1 MKLGGLKMKTAIKT
15 EFTAADAI
23 VQELKREGVE
33 VAFGI
38 VSIHNMPIYDA
49 ILRDGG
55 IHLVAARG
63 ESGAV
68 NMADGYAR
76 ATGKIGVVITSTGA
90 GAGNTAGALTEAW
103 NRGVPL
109 LHIAGEVAHA
119 YVGTGKRYIHEC
131 KDQLQMMEGASKKA
145 YLVKNPEQITSLTR
159 HAIAEAKAL
168 PSGPVTLNIPIDYQ
182 SVIVPKTEF
191 VKPKEEAP
199 KAAPVHIP
207 AEVIEKIVKAKRP
220 TIWAGGGVLEAEA
233 TDELKQLAEKIGA
246 AVVSGQSGK
255 GAIPENHPQWIGHF
269 ANMPLTKELFEK
281 SDLLISIGTRFRGNE
296 TGNGSL
302 ALPEEHIGIDLNVA
316 MFNLNYP
323 VSYGIVGDAKQV
335 LAQIVSALDKEQVN
349 ADTDYLNEIETVRN
363 ELRNNLRQAIRPY
376 DQFVDAMRET
386 MPDDAIIVR
395 DITVPA
401 SLWGSRLFD
410 IYQPRTNIY
419 ASGGGIGQGLP
430 TAIGAQIGD
439 RDRVVVLMAGDGGF
453 MVNVGEM
460 AAAAQENL
468 PMVILLFDDKGYGV
482 LRGIQDDVYDRR
494 VGVELFT
501 PDFVA
506 LAKSMGF
513 EAERIKSAEEFKTG
527 LETAIARRKPSMIV
541 VDMNAVGPM
550 ANRSKTGPDIMN
562 NYIPKKR

>member
-1 MKLGGLKMKTAIKT
+1 MTIANHN

-49 ILRDGG
+49 ILRDGS

-76 ATGKIGVVITSTGA
+76 ASGKIGVVITSTGA
-90 GAGNTAGALTEAW
+90 GAGNTAGSLTEAW

-109 LHIAGEVAHA
+109 LHIAGEVAYS
-119 YVGTGKRYIHEC
+119 YVGTGKRYIHEM

-145 YLVKNPEQITSLTR
+145 YLVRNPEQISSLMR

-168 PSGPVTLNIPIDYQ
+168 PSGPVTINIPVDYQ
-182 SVIVPKTEF
+182 SVIVPKSQI
-191 VKPKEEAP
+191 VEAEVQTT
-199 KAAPVHIP
+199 KDAAKVTPVHIP
-207 AEVIEKIVKAKRP
+207 EEVIEKIAQAKRP

-233 TDELKQLAEKIGA
+233 QEELKEFAEMIGA

-255 GAIPENHPQWIGHF
+255 GALPENHPQWIGHF
-269 ANMPLTKELFEK
+269 ATMPLTKELFEK
-281 SDLLISIGTRFRGNE
+281 SDLLISIGTKFRGNE
-296 TGNGSL
+296 TGNGSVP
-302 ALPEEHIGIDLNVA
+302 LPEEHIGIDLNINA
-316 MFNLNYP
+316 FNLNYP
-323 VSYGIVGDAKQV
+323 ITYGIVGDAKQV
-335 LAQIVSALDKEQVN
+335 LSQIVEELKEKNVSP
-349 ADTDYLNEIETVRN
+349 DPEYVKEVETVRN
-363 ELRNNLRQAIRPY
+363 ELRSQLRKAIHPY
-376 DQFVDAMRET
+376 DEFVDAMRET
-386 MPDDAIIVR
+386 MPEDAILVR

-401 SLWGSRLFD
+401 SLWGSRLFE

-430 TAIGAQIGD
+430 TAIGAQIAD

-453 MVNVGEM
+453 MLNVGEM
-460 AAAAQENL
+460 ATATQEDL
-468 PMVILLFDDKGYGV
+468 PIVILLFDDKGYGV
-482 LRGIQDDVYDRR
+482 LRGIQDDVYGRR

-501 PDFVA
+501 PDFVE
-506 LAKSMGF
+506 LAKTMGF
-513 EAERIKSAEEFKTG
+513 EAVRIKDSTEFRAE
-527 LETAIARRKPSMIV
+527 LETAIVRRKPSMIV

-550 ANRSKTGPDIMN
+550 AHRSKTAPDLMN
-562 NYIPKKR
+562 NYIPRKRN

>member
-1 MKLGGLKMKTAIKT
+1 METAIKT
-15 EFTAADAI
+15 EFTTADAI

-76 ATGKIGVVITSTGA
+76 ASGKIGVVITSTGA
-90 GAGNTAGALTEAW
+90 GAGNTAGSLTEAW

-109 LHIAGEVAHA
+109 LHIAGEVAHS
-119 YVGTGKRYIHEC
+119 YVGTGKRYIHEM

-145 YLVKNPEQITSLTR
+145 YLVKNPEQITSLMR
-159 HAIAEAKAL
+159 NAIAEAKAL
-168 PSGPVTLNIPIDYQ
+168 PSGPVTINIPIDYQ
-182 SVIVPKTEF
+182 SVIVPKTNIIE
-191 VKPKEEAP
+191 PKEEAP
-199 KAAPVHIP
+199 SQVAPVHIP
-207 AEVIEKIVKAKRP
+207 EEVIAKIAKAKRP

-233 TDELKQLAEKIGA
+233 TEELTQLAEKIGA

-302 ALPEEHIGIDLNVA
+302 TLPEEHIGIDLNVNA
-316 MFNLNYP
+316 FNLNYP

-335 LAQIVSALDKEQVN
+335 LGQIVSALESEQVH
-349 ADTDYLNEIETVRN
+349 ADPDYLEEILSVRN
-363 ELRNNLRQAIRPY
+363 ELRNNLREAIQPY

-386 MPDDAIIVR
+386 MPDDAILVR

-401 SLWGSRLFD
+401 SLWGSRLFE

-430 TAIGAQIGD
+430 TAIGAQIAD

-468 PMVILLFDDKGYGV
+468 PMIIILFDDKGYGV
-482 LRGIQDDVYDRR
+482 LRGIQDDVYNRR

-501 PDFVA
+501 PDFVE

-513 EAERIKSAEEFKTG
+513 VAERIGNAEEFRAE
-527 LETAIARRKPSMIV
+527 LEAAIARKKPSMIV
-541 VDMNAVGPM
+541 VDMNTVGPM
-550 ANRSKTGPDIMN
+550 AKRGKTGQDIMS